1 MTTSHYEE
9 LGVKVAVRKNV
20 YKIEQ
25 KGGGVTCFQ
34 SYADNA
40 LIILIIILI
49 ILCQGLLPF
58 LFLGEWLLATH
69 LWKIIIELVEGA
81 V

>member
-1 MTTSHYEE
+1 MMTTSHYEE

-58 LFLGEWLLATH
+58 LFLGE
-69 LWKIIIELVEGA
+69 
-81 V
+81 